1 MARCKRKDHQKWA
14 GVAYVTPASPTN
26 VLRPV
31 AFRHPWRFWAQDGCI
46 GRRRKG
52 LRAPAPARRRAPPAK
67 HPHRDGGSGPP
78 RSALRARAR
87 GRTSPSW
94 TRRGGRGGGG
104 KHTAGSSLQLHYCCS
119 AFRIE
124 HRDVAISLFGIR
136 LARDSEWMMLS
147 YLFCG

>member
-94 TRRGGRGGGG
+94 TRRGGRGGGV
-104 KHTAGSSLQLHYCCS
+104 GSTPQVRLCS
-119 AFRIE
+119 CIIVVLLFELNIE
-124 HRDVAISLFGIR
+124 TSRFHFLGLDWLGI
-136 LARDSEWMMLS
+136 AN
-147 YLFCG
+147 G